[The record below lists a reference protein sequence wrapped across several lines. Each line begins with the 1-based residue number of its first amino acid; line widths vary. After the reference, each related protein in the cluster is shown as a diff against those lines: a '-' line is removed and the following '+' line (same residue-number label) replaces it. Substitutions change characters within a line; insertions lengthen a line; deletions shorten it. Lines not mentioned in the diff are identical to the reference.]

1 MPVVFDLQL
10 FAEGD
15 KTEEPTPRRLEEAR
29 KKGHVPKSS
38 ELNAAV
44 NLLAI
49 TVLLL
54 AISPA
59 LWQNFLQVM
68 RKYLEMGAG
77 VLTAGNLTDLAVS
90 VVKDLLLLLGPVFLT
105 AVVAAAASSYLQV
118 GFLFTP
124 SLVAPK
130 FDRINPF
137 SGLQR
142 IFSKRALVEFLK
154 SLLKVVIVALVAWQ
168 FLRANYETLFVVL
181 YQNAAET
188 WDIVSSLG
196 LNLAVRVAVA
206 FAALAAAD
214 LMYQRYEYYKSLK
227 MSKQEIKEE
236 FKEMEGDPQIR
247 ARIREVQRKIAMQRM
262 LHEVPSATVVI
273 TNPTEL
279 AVALRYRDKED
290 DAPVVVAKGAGVL
303 ARRIREL
310 AKEHRI
316 PLVENKQVARML
328 FQQVELGQAIPV
340 ELYQAVAE
348 ILAFVYRMQGRTA

>member
-1 MPVVFDLQL
+1 MLDLQL

-15 KTEEPTPRRLEEAR
+15 KTEDPTPRRLEEAR
-29 KKGHVPKSS
+29 KKGQVPKSS

-44 NLLAI
+44 NLLAL

-54 AISPA
+54 ALSPT

-68 RKYLEMGAG
+68 RKYLEMNAEI
-77 VLTAGNLTDLAVS
+77 LTPGNLAALAGGVVS
-90 VVKDLLLLLGPVFLT
+90 DLLLLLGPVLLT
-105 AVVAAAASSYLQV
+105 AFVAAVAASYLQV

-124 SLVAPK
+124 SLLAPK
-130 FDRINPF
+130 LERINPL

-142 IFSKRALVEFLK
+142 IFSKRALVELLK
-154 SLLKVVIVALVAWQ
+154 SILKVVIVALVAWN
-168 FLRANYETLFVVL
+168 FLRANFETLFVVL
-181 YQNAAET
+181 YQNAANT
-188 WDIVSSLG
+188 WEIVSSLG
-196 LNLAVRVAVA
+196 LNLAIRIAVA

-227 MSKQEIKEE
+227 MSKQEIKDEL
-236 FKEMEGDPQIR
+236 KEMEGDPQLK
-247 ARIREVQRKIAMQRM
+247 ARIRETQRKIAMQRM

-279 AVALRYRDKED
+279 AVALRYREKED
-290 DAPVVVAKGAGVL
+290 EAPVVVAKGAGVL

-310 AKEHRI
+310 AREHHI
-316 PLVENKQVARML
+316 PLVENKPVARTL
-328 FQQVELGQAIPV
+328 FQQVELGETIPV

-348 ILAFVYRMQGRTA
+348 ILAFVYRTKGRSA

>member
-1 MPVVFDLQL
+1 MQL

-279 AVALRYRDKED
+279 AVALRYREKED

>member
-1 MPVVFDLQL
+1 M
-10 FAEGD
+10 
-15 KTEEPTPRRLEEAR
+15 
-29 KKGHVPKSS
+29 PKSS

-279 AVALRYRDKED
+279 AVALRYREKED

>member
-1 MPVVFDLQL
+1 
-10 FAEGD
+10 
-15 KTEEPTPRRLEEAR
+15 
-29 KKGHVPKSS
+29 VPKSS

-279 AVALRYRDKED
+279 AVALRYREKED

>member
-1 MPVVFDLQL
+1 M
-10 FAEGD
+10 
-15 KTEEPTPRRLEEAR
+15 
-29 KKGHVPKSS
+29 PKSS

-279 AVALRYRDKED
+279 AVALRYREKED

-310 AKEHRI
+310 AKEHQI